1 MFEVIILVVG
11 LTIGAGPEKTNAFID
26 SSIKTVKE
34 TTETVIQKTKFN
46 LNFLGNFFLSKKKL
60 FLLVFI
66 KNLFNP

>member
-34 TTETVIQKTKFN
+34 TTETVIQKTKETT
-46 LNFLGNFFLSKKKL
+46 K
-60 FLLVFI
+60 
-66 KNLFNP
+66 